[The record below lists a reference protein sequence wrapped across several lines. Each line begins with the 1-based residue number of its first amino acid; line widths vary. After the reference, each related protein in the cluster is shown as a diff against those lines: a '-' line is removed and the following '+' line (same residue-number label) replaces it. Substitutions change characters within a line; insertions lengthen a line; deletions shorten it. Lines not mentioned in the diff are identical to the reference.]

1 MPDTM
6 DKPRKTIQLDPGD
19 GSVEARGAAVA
30 GMVTSPEVASQ
41 RIISVMNP
49 VEVRNM
55 IDVPALLTELTA
67 QIRAVNNGD
76 MSRSEAM
83 LISQATALQSVFVRL
98 SELSLK
104 QDHIHNLE
112 AFMRLALRAQSQ
124 CRSTLEAL
132 SAIKNPPVVYAHQAN
147 IAQGHQQVNNVVR
160 EIETQQN
167 QLSGACHELRPNP
180 RTKSHAGGDDQTLET
195 VGKIDRAT
203 NGGRKKKV
211 SNTRV

>member
-1 MPDTM
+1 MT
-6 DKPRKTIQLDPGD
+6 KPRKEIPLDPGD
-19 GSVEARGAAVA
+19 GSVDALGAAVA
-30 GMVTSPEVASQ
+30 DMVTSPQVAAQ
-41 RIISVMNP
+41 RIIRMMNP
-49 VEVRNM
+49 VEVGDM
-55 IDVPALLTELTA
+55 VDVPTLLTELTA

-132 SAIKNPPVVYAHQAN
+132 SAIKNPPLVYAHQAN
-147 IAQGHQQVNNVVR
+147 IAHGHQQVNNVP
-160 EIETQQN
+160 EIENQQTQLLEKDHGKWLDTRTQGKTIASN
-167 QLSGACHELRPNP
+167 PAVETLGTINRTTYGA
-180 RTKSHAGGDDQTLET
+180 
-195 VGKIDRAT
+195 
-203 NGGRKKKV
+203 RKKKV
-211 SNTRV
+211 SDAGV

>member
-1 MPDTM
+1 MN
-6 DKPRKTIQLDPGD
+6 KPRKAITLDPGD

-30 GMVTSPEVASQ
+30 GMVTSPEVAAQ
-41 RIISVMNP
+41 RIIQMMNP
-49 VEVRNM
+49 AEIRNM
-55 IDVPALLTELTA
+55 VDVPALLTELTA
-67 QIRAVNNGD
+67 QIKAVNSGD

-83 LISQATALQSVFVRL
+83 LVSQAMALQSVFVRL

-104 QDHIHNLE
+104 QDHIQSLE

-132 SAIKNPPVVYAHQAN
+132 SDIKNPPVVYARQAN
-147 IAQGHQQVNNVVR
+147 IAHGHQQVNNVVR

-167 QLSGACHELRPNP
+167 QLSGATYELHQNTRASSYAI
-180 RTKSHAGGDDQTLET
+180 RDDQTLET
-195 VGKIDRAT
+195 MGKIDRTT

-211 SNTRV
+211 GEAGV